1 MLENK
6 YPLFKK
12 NEILEKEMLDLLR
25 DNPMEIYN
33 LLYMDFSDG
42 IVNGFNFT
50 IDSERKLLI
59 MEPGIL
65 KHNGKIFWEKEIT
78 EIPFPE
84 QEDHYVVKYKLNC
97 CSEEKKYYKRSG
109 EIITEAGKSIH
120 KDELELLRFILREGA
135 ELRENYEQFE
145 DLVREYN
152 TIQIV
157 DRKYSSR
164 HKSGTLDPRVTKF
177 WGLEALEREN
187 LNPEDFIF
195 AAACINNPVER
206 EIISSYINRK
216 KRVETREY
224 TNRELYE
231 ELNDILIKM
240 GPRRSIGVK
249 KIYRPE
255 KIVVD

>member
-50 IDSERKLLI
+50 IDSERKILV

-65 KHNGKIFWEKEIT
+65 KYNGKIFWEKDYT
-78 EIPFPE
+78 EIPFPA
-84 QEDHYVVKYKLNC
+84 QEEHYIIKYRLKC
-97 CSEEKKYYKRSG
+97 YSEEKKYYKRNG
-109 EIITEAGKSIH
+109 EVITEAGSNIND
-120 KDELELLRFILREGA
+120 DELELLRFITREGA

-145 DLVREYN
+145 DLTREYN
-152 TIQIV
+152 TIQII

-164 HKSGTLDPRVTKF
+164 HKSGTLDPIVTKF

-187 LNPEDFIF
+187 LTSEDFIF
-195 AAACINNPVER
+195 ATACINNPVER

-216 KRVETREY
+216 KRAETREY

-240 GPRRSIGVK
+240 GPRRSIGIK
-249 KIYRPE
+249 KVYKPE

>member
-42 IVNGFNFT
+42 ILNGFNFT
-50 IDSERKLLI
+50 IDSERKILV

-65 KHNGKIFWEKEIT
+65 KYNGKIFWEKDYT
-78 EIPFPE
+78 EILFPAK
-84 QEDHYVVKYKLNC
+84 EDHYIIKYRLKC
-97 CSEEKKYYKRSG
+97 YSEEKKYYKRNG
-109 EIITEAGKSIH
+109 EVITETGSNIND
-120 KDELELLRFILREGA
+120 DELELLRFIKREGA

-145 DLVREYN
+145 DLTREYN
-152 TIQIV
+152 TIQII

-164 HKSGTLDPRVTKF
+164 HKSGTLDPIVTKF

-187 LNPEDFIF
+187 LTSEDFIF
-195 AAACINNPVER
+195 ATACINNPVER

-216 KRVETREY
+216 KRAETREY

-240 GPRRSIGVK
+240 GPRRSIGIK
-249 KIYRPE
+249 KVYKPE

>member
-1 MLENK
+1 
-6 YPLFKK
+6 
-12 NEILEKEMLDLLR
+12 
-25 DNPMEIYN
+25 
-33 LLYMDFSDG
+33 
-42 IVNGFNFT
+42 
-50 IDSERKLLI
+50 

-65 KHNGKIFWEKEIT
+65 KYNGKIFWEKDCT
-78 EIPFPE
+78 KIPFPLE
-84 QEDHYVVKYKLNC
+84 EDQYVIKYKLSC
-97 CSEEKKYYKRSG
+97 YSEEKKYYKREG
-109 EIITEAGKSIH
+109 EIVAESGKNIND
-120 KDELELLRFILREGA
+120 DELELVRFVMREGA
-135 ELRENYEQFE
+135 ELRENYEKFE
-145 DLVREYN
+145 DFVREYN

-164 HKSGTLDPRVTKF
+164 HKAGTLDPRITKF

-195 AAACINNPVER
+195 ATACVNNTVER
-206 EIISSYINRK
+206 DIISSYINRK

-240 GPRRSIGVK
+240 GPVRSIGIKQV
-249 KIYRPE
+249 YRPE